1 MLPPQSEKFLLGI
14 TESRVQFLCS
24 VLFSDKKKKK
34 KNPKEANNLLQIAQL
49 MTERN
54 GAGIPACPAPL
65 TFTQS
70 TTYTFGSW
78 EPLGLQVCVRRGW
91 CWGGNARESVAR
103 RSDEVRDS
111 TAQHSPAWTVSQ
123 AEPNLN

>member
-1 MLPPQSEKFLLGI
+1 M
-14 TESRVQFLCS
+14 
-24 VLFSDKKKKK
+24 
-34 KNPKEANNLLQIAQL
+34 LQIAQL

-70 TTYTFGSW
+70 TTYTFGGW
-78 EPLGLQVCVRRGW
+78 EPLGLQLCARRGR

-103 RSDEVRDS
+103 GSDEVRDS
-111 TAQHSPAWTVSQ
+111 IAQHSTALHGLCPRQ
-123 AEPNLN
+123 NPI